1 MPEEFSTDFVL
12 QDLARSLTF
21 YTFQKVQGI
30 IGLTNASVY
39 HLELTAKSS
48 HSTPGQQQTAMP
60 FAA

>member
-12 QDLARSLTF
+12 QDLARSLT
-21 YTFQKVQGI
+21 YTFQEVQGI